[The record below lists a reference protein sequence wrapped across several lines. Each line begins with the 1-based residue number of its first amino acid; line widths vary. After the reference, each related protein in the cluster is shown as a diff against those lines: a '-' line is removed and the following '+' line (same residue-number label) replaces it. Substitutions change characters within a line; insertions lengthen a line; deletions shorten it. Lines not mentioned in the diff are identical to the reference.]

1 MSAGFRV
8 LSLVGVAVL
17 FGLAPIAIKAW
28 PQDSQSQQSSSVA
41 DAARRAKLKKN
52 SAKASKVIDD
62 DNLSSNLKT
71 GGADV
76 TNVGASAAATVNPD
90 ATAKPDATTGDQPA
104 PEQADQTA
112 AKQDVQ
118 DAAGQ
123 DAEIATVKALVA
135 QTEKELDLLKRGF
148 ALDSE
153 AYYSKADYSSDKAG
167 KAKLDGEQQQI
178 ADKQQELDGVKAHLA
193 ALHEQ
198 RSRRRAKSNVPP
210 TSEAEKPAAPPQP

>member
-1 MSAGFRV
+1 MSVGFRM
-8 LSLVGVAVL
+8 LSLMGVAVL

-41 DAARRAKLKKN
+41 DAARRAKVKKN

-62 DNLSSNLKT
+62 DNLLSNLKT

-90 ATAKPDATTGDQPA
+90 TAAKPDATGDQPA
-104 PEQADQTA
+104 PQRTDQTA
-112 AKQDVQ
+112 AKRDDQ
-118 DAAGQ
+118 DAAEQ

-178 ADKQQELDGVKAHLA
+178 ADKQQELDGVKARLA

-198 RSRRRAKSNVPP
+198 RSRRKAKSNAPP
-210 TSEAEKPAAPPQP
+210 TSEAEKPAAPPQL